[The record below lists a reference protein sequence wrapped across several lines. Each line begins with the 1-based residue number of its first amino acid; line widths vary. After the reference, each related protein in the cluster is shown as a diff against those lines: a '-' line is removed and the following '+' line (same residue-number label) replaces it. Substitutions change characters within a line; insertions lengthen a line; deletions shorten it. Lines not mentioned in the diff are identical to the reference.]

1 MTKMLTIQV
10 PQEQNSYKL
19 FKKGTLKLKPGVTNL
34 VGCNGYGKSTLL
46 NTINR
51 WAEKNN
57 IPVFHWNDR
66 FDGQQN
72 LKGDAL
78 RKGGKKNAEIAMSL
92 MLSSE
97 GESIEI
103 AFEYMAD
110 LIFEVLNKA
119 HTAQQKDVI
128 LLFDAIDSG
137 ASINTIRSFKDVF
150 NILIDRTKEK
160 NTNLYIVIAS
170 NTYEMTIG
178 TNNLDTCELTY
189 IPGFSSYEA
198 FSNFIVKT
206 FEIKQSRKRIQ
217 YRRKPAGVTLSPRRF

>member
-1 MTKMLTIQV
+1 MLTIQV

-51 WAEKNN
+51 WAEENN

-78 RKGGKKNAEIAMSL
+78 RKGGKKNTEIAMSL

-103 AFEYMAD
+103 AFKYMVD
-110 LIFEVLNKA
+110 PIFKVLNEA
-119 HTAQQKDVI
+119 LSAQQKDVV

-137 ASINTIRSFKDVF
+137 ASVNTIRSFKNIF
-150 NILIDRTKEK
+150 NILIDRTREK
-160 NTNLYIVIAS
+160 DTNLYIVTTS

-198 FSNFIVKT
+198 FSDFIVKT
-206 FEIKQSRKRIQ
+206 FKIKQTRKRIQ
-217 YRRKPAGVTLSPRRF
+217 YQRKPAGVTLPPRRF

>member
-1 MTKMLTIQV
+1 MLTIQV

>member
-1 MTKMLTIQV
+1 MLTIQV

-19 FKKGTLKLKPGVTNL
+19 FKKETLKLKPGVTNL

-46 NTINR
+46 HTIKR
-51 WAEKNN
+51 WAKENN
-57 IPVFHWNDR
+57 IPIFHWDDR
-66 FDGQQN
+66 LDGQQN

-78 RKGGKKNAEIAMSL
+78 RKGGKKNTEIAMSL

-110 LIFEVLNKA
+110 LIFGVLNKA
-119 HTAQQKDVI
+119 LTAQQKDVI

-160 NTNLYIVIAS
+160 NTNLYIVTTS

-189 IPGFSSYEA
+189 IPEFGSYKA
-198 FSNFIVKT
+198 FSDFILKT
-206 FEIKQSRKRIQ
+206 FEIKQNRKRIQ
-217 YRRKPAGVTLSPRRF
+217 YQRKPAEVNFPPRRF